1 MSRRLAF
8 IAHRSSLITL
18 IMSEPCKTC
27 GSELFAGQ
35 RFCRACG
42 NPTDTLD
49 AGEAPTQQFVEG
61 VAPPGEATTRHM
73 PPPPDDWSAR
83 GGAHTAP
90 QSRPNTNPV
99 SRPPDAYQ
107 PPQAYQA
114 PPTSY
119 QLPPQPLTWQP
130 PQYPPQP
137 PPAPT
142 RSGSSW
148 AIVLAIILALMLGAI
163 IGGRAIYRRVR
174 DNIRA
179 NIQQASQQSAPV
191 SSTDKKVF
199 ALNAGATVTIKTVNG
214 SIKITGWDEP
224 RAEVQIIKKN
234 SSDSPPVTIRSDEKS
249 LYVEA
254 PPDGRG
260 GQVSFEVKLP
270 RDLGAVTLNSI
281 NGGITLKEV
290 DGQISVE
297 TVNGGINFD
306 DVSGVERAR
315 TVNGG
320 IEAVLSQPP
329 KDHPMTFETANG
341 GIKLTI
347 DDGFNAT
354 LDAATVHGRID
365 VDEEFDG
372 IKTEK
377 KVPFGAT
384 ASGNLGTGG
393 PALKVT
399 TTNGSIKINK

>member
-1 MSRRLAF
+1 
-8 IAHRSSLITL
+8 
-18 IMSEPCKTC
+18 MSEPCKTC
-27 GSELFAGQ
+27 GAELFAGQ

-42 NPTDTLD
+42 NPTETLD
-49 AGEAPTQQFVEG
+49 TGEAPTQQFADNA
-61 VAPPGEATTRHM
+61 APTPDEATTRHM
-73 PPPPDDWSAR
+73 QPPPDDWGAR
-83 GGAHTAP
+83 SAHTAP
-90 QSRPNTNPV
+90 QSRPHTNPV
-99 SRPPDAYQ
+99 GRPPDAYQ
-107 PPQAYQA
+107 VPPAYQA

-119 QLPPQPLTWQP
+119 QLPPQPLAWQS
-130 PQYPPQP
+130 QYPPP
-137 PPAPT
+137 PTPT

-163 IGGRAIYRRVR
+163 IGGRAIFRRVR
-174 DNIRA
+174 DNIER
-179 NIQQASQQSAPV
+179 NRQQAAQQAPAV
-191 SSTDKKVF
+191 SSTDKKVY
-199 ALNAGATVTIKTVNG
+199 ALNAGAAVTIKTVNG
-214 SIKITGWDEP
+214 SIKIEGWDEP

-249 LYVEA
+249 LYLEA
-254 PPDGRG
+254 PPDGKG

-270 RDLGAVTLNSI
+270 RDLGVVALNSI

-297 TVNGGINFD
+297 TVNGGISLN

-320 IEAVLSQPP
+320 IEAALNQAA
-329 KDHPMTFETANG
+329 KDRPMTFETANG
-341 GIKLTI
+341 GIKLTV

-365 VDEEFDG
+365 VDDDLDG
-372 IKTEK
+372 IKTER

-393 PALKVT
+393 PTLKVT